1 MFFAPAAVV
10 RRSAYAPAFRALDR
24 FLDETLTSNASTA
37 GQTAVS
43 QDDKA
48 ITMTFDVPGVAR
60 EQLTIGI
67 EGHVVRIDTVADAPR
82 AYKMAYE
89 LPQDIDAAASEAKLE
104 HGVLTL
110 KLARKQPVSNVTV
123 LPVN

>member
-1 MFFAPAAVV
+1 MFFAPATVV

-24 FLDETLTSNASTA
+24 FLDETLTSNASPA

-67 EGHVVRIDTVADAPR
+67 EGNVVRIATVADAPR
-82 AYKMAYE
+82 TYKMAYE

-110 KLARKQPVSNVTV
+110 KLARKAPVSNVTV
-123 LPVN
+123 LTVN